1 MQQFVPDIESN
12 IPMPAR
18 SVRDTPQLSPH
29 QEVTVRANTIKLLC
43 DLKGEP
49 IVVDEEAQ
57 SAAEDLA
64 KQMITD
70 PKLRPQF
77 DQYPNSTMAFLA
89 GMVAQTNCM
98 IVDDLAD
105 LKLYV
110 VNKLIYEVENSA
122 SAKDRIAAL
131 RSLGDI
137 DGVDAFKRRTEHTH
151 IVKPLEEVEKELAHV
166 LDNIEYS
173 VVEEDESEDVE
184 LIDNLPGMESE
195 DYGE

>member
-1 MQQFVPDIESN
+1 MQQIVPDIESG

-18 SVRDTPQLSPH
+18 SVRDAPQLAPH
-29 QEVTVRANTIKLLC
+29 QELTVRANTIKLLC

-57 SAAEDLA
+57 NTAEDLA

-70 PKLRPQF
+70 PQLRPQF

-98 IVDDLAD
+98 IVDDLAE

-110 VNKLIYEVENSA
+110 VNKLIFEVENAGTS
-122 SAKDRIAAL
+122 KDRIAAL

-151 IVKPLEEVEKELAHV
+151 IVKPLEEVEKELAHI
-166 LDNIEYS
+166 LDNIEYN
-173 VVEEDESEDVE
+173 VVDSEKTEDVD
-184 LIDNLPGMESE
+184 LIENLPGTEEE
-195 DYGE
+195 DYTE